1 MINKIKNRVEKYIKS
16 ENLFSLDQKII
27 LAISGGAD
35 SVCLM
40 YIFLELGIDFEL
52 AHCNFNLR
60 GSESEDDEVF
70 IKELAS
76 KHKLKL
82 HLKKINTQEYALS
95 RNISIQMAA
104 RDIRYEWFNYLKDK
118 NNAHYIATAHHLD
131 DSIETSLLN
140 FIRGT
145 GINGLRGISSKR
157 DNIVRP
163 LLSLT
168 RKEIEEYLNSKN
180 FTFRNDSSNKSLL
193 YKRNK
198 IRHQLIPL
206 LEEIN
211 PRIRFTISNNINR
224 MLEVEQVFK
233 NSIDKVLARLIY
245 KKDQYI
251 YVSKDELIKNNPVRT
266 YLFELLKPYK
276 FNQIDDIYRAL
287 DSHGQEF
294 FSITHRLIIEKDEL
308 VISQINF
315 KKEKKDFFISKN
327 NSQISYPI
335 HLRLTTKN
343 IDTISQN
350 TYIAHFD
357 YEKLIFPLKLRKWKN
372 GDKFIPLGMNN
383 FKKLSDF
390 FIDEK
395 YSKIRKEQQWL
406 LCSAN
411 DIIWI
416 VGSRID
422 DRYKVVSTT
431 KKLYIAELLK

>member
-1 MINKIKNRVEKYIKS
+1 M
-16 ENLFSLDQKII
+16 
-27 LAISGGAD
+27 
-35 SVCLM
+35 
-40 YIFLELGIDFEL
+40 
-52 AHCNFNLR
+52 
-60 GSESEDDEVF
+60 
-70 IKELAS
+70 
-76 KHKLKL
+76 
-82 HLKKINTQEYALS
+82 
-95 RNISIQMAA
+95 
-104 RDIRYEWFNYLKDK
+104 
-118 NNAHYIATAHHLD
+118 
-131 DSIETSLLN
+131 
-140 FIRGT
+140 
-145 GINGLRGISSKR
+145 
-157 DNIVRP
+157 
-163 LLSLT
+163 
-168 RKEIEEYLNSKN
+168 
-180 FTFRNDSSNKSLL
+180 
-193 YKRNK
+193 
-198 IRHQLIPL
+198 
-206 LEEIN
+206 
-211 PRIRFTISNNINR
+211 
-224 MLEVEQVFK
+224 
-233 NSIDKVLARLIY
+233 
-245 KKDQYI
+245 
-251 YVSKDELIKNNPVRT
+251 
-266 YLFELLKPYK
+266 LKPYK

>member
-1 MINKIKNRVEKYIKS
+1 MINNIKNRVEQYIKS

-131 DSIETSLLN
+131 DSIETFLLN

-145 GINGLRGISSKR
+145 GINGLMGISSKR

-163 LLSLT
+163 LLTLT

-180 FTFRNDSSNKSLL
+180 LMFRNDSSNKSLL

-211 PRIRFTISNNINR
+211 PKIRITISNNINR
-224 MLEVEQVFK
+224 ILEVEQVFK

-276 FNQIDDIYRAL
+276 FNQIDDIYSAL

-308 VISQINF
+308 VISQINL
-315 KKEKKDFFISKN
+315 KKEKRDFFISKN
-327 NSQISYPI
+327 NSHISYPI
-335 HLRLTTKN
+335 RLRLTTKN
-343 IDTISQN
+343 INTISQN

-357 YEKLIFPLKLRKWKN
+357 YEKLVFPLKLRKWKN
-372 GDKFIPLGMNN
+372 GDKFIPLGMKN

-411 DIIWI
+411 EIIWI